1 METQTSEAAGQSEA
15 AAGGK
20 GSAGGGGDSRQPR
33 PAQGK
38 GRGSEGGAPRSAQSR
53 AARAALT
60 SARARAPV
68 RPPSGSPRAASRD
81 RAQPRRQR
89 RPREHRRRW
98 QRQREAAAPPA
109 WSGRRGAPSTPSAY
123 SDGSPAGPRRCTRA
137 PRPGADCSPSCS
149 AVRFPVCSPRNP
161 GPRPGLHP
169 ARCCSGR
176 RRGAGRGALPSAAR
190 PERGFAEPRRRV
202 LRGRERPL
210 GDRRALGGG
219 RPGAASSSSSATAAA
234 SSRCSV
240 SREPR
245 LVDAA
250 EALGS
255 AAAALSPEVQPHLR
269 VAPRAQRAG
278 LRARPETPTP
288 PSPVPPNP
296 SRLAFLDSSLG
307 KMVPAAGEMCASQD

>member
-1 METQTSEAAGQSEA
+1 MEKRERRTGTGERPPPPLPTRTGP
-15 AAGGK
+15 
-20 GSAGGGGDSRQPR
+20 PR
-33 PAQGK
+33 VLPGAHGPLAP
-38 GRGSEGGAPRSAQSR
+38 ELIAAPR
-53 AARAALT
+53 ARR
-60 SARARAPV
+60 S
-68 RPPSGSPRAASRD
+68 ASRCV
-81 RAQPRRQR
+81 
-89 RPREHRRRW
+89 
-98 QRQREAAAPPA
+98 PPH
-109 WSGRRGAPSTPSAY
+109 
-123 SDGSPAGPRRCTRA
+123 
-137 PRPGADCSPSCS
+137 
-149 AVRFPVCSPRNP
+149 NP

-255 AAAALSPEVQPHLR
+255 AAAASSPEVQPHLR

-278 LRARPETPTP
+278 LWARPETPTP

-307 KMVPAAGEMCASQD
+307 KMVPAAGEVSGGRWPPAAGAATCGGGRAERAGRCGGPDSCAQGGVRRVPAKLAEPPGFALLLGGP